1 MTETGAKIFVHQT
14 DGIATIQL
22 NRPEKLN
29 AVDREMLDALDAEV
43 ARLHRDASGRVVVLT
58 GSGDRAF
65 CVGADLNQIATF
77 GPADIRTWVIDGNR
91 VLSRLASLPVP
102 VIAAINGYAVGGGL
116 EFALACDL
124 RITSEG
130 SSFGVPEITHGW
142 FPGWG
147 GTHRLL
153 HLIGEAKA
161 KEMVFLGERIDA
173 RTALNVGLVNRVVP
187 KEALIDE
194 VRKIAESLAKK
205 SSVAV
210 RAAKAALTRNPVP
223 ENGFEISYEAL
234 ALSTC
239 FTTPEV
245 QQGLEAFLNRK
256 REEMGNEGI

>member
-1 MTETGAKIFVHQT
+1 MAAIDEKIVVHQT
-14 DGIATIQL
+14 EAIATIQL

-29 AVDREMLDALDAEV
+29 AVDREMLDILDVEV
-43 ARLHRDASGRVVVLT
+43 NRLHQDESVRVVVLE
-58 GSGDRAF
+58 GSGERAF

-77 GPADIRTWVIDGNR
+77 DSADIRRWVNDGNR
-91 VLSRLASLPVP
+91 ILSRLANLPVP

-124 RITSEG
+124 RIASED
-130 SSFGVPEITHGW
+130 SSFGLPEITHGW

-153 HLIGEAKA
+153 NVIGESKA

-173 RTALNVGLVNRVVP
+173 QTAQNLGLVNRVVP
-187 KEALIDE
+187 RENLADE
-194 VRKIAESLAKK
+194 VQQIAESLAQK
-205 SSVAV
+205 SPVAV
-210 RAAKAALTRNPVP
+210 RAAKAALTRNPMP
-223 ENGFEISYEAL
+223 ENGYEISYEAL

-245 QQGLEAFLNRK
+245 QQGLEAFLSRK
-256 REEMGNEGI
+256 RET

>member
-1 MTETGAKIFVHQT
+1 MAAIDEKIVVRQTEA
-14 DGIATIQL
+14 IATIQL

-29 AVDREMLDALDAEV
+29 AVDREMLDTLDAEV
-43 ARLHRDASGRVVVLT
+43 NRLHQDESVRVVVLE
-58 GSGDRAF
+58 GSGERAF

-77 GPADIRTWVIDGNR
+77 DSADIRRWVNDGNR
-91 VLSRLASLPVP
+91 ILSRLANLPVP

-124 RITSEG
+124 RIASED
-130 SSFGVPEITHGW
+130 SSFGLPEITHGW

-153 HLIGEAKA
+153 HVIGEAKA

-173 RTALNVGLVNRVVP
+173 QTAHGLGLVNRIVP
-187 KEALIDE
+187 RENLTSE
-194 VRKIAESLAKK
+194 VQQIAESLAQK
-205 SSVAV
+205 SPVAV
-210 RAAKAALTRNPVP
+210 RAAKAALTRNPMP

-245 QQGLEAFLNRK
+245 QQGLEAFLSRK
-256 REEMGNEGI
+256 REA

>member
-1 MTETGAKIFVHQT
+1 MAAIDEKIVVRQTEA
-14 DGIATIQL
+14 IATIQL

-29 AVDREMLDALDAEV
+29 AVDREMLDILDAEV
-43 ARLHRDASGRVVVLT
+43 NRLHRDESVRVVVLE
-58 GSGDRAF
+58 GSGERAF

-77 GPADIRTWVIDGNR
+77 DSADIRRWVNDGNR
-91 VLSRLASLPVP
+91 ILSRLANLPVP

-124 RITSEG
+124 RIASED
-130 SSFGVPEITHGW
+130 SSFGLPEITHGW

-153 HLIGEAKA
+153 HVIGEAKA

-173 RTALNVGLVNRVVP
+173 QTAHGLGLVNRIVP
-187 KEALIDE
+187 RENLTSE
-194 VRKIAESLAKK
+194 VQQIAESLAQK
-205 SSVAV
+205 SPVAV
-210 RAAKAALTRNPVP
+210 SAAKAALTRNPMP

-245 QQGLEAFLNRK
+245 QQGLKAFLRRK
-256 REEMGNEGI
+256 REA